1 MEHLTE
7 KFDAQSLN
15 ALSTLTLAHIGD
27 GVYELL
33 ARTHV
38 ARNGACR
45 SKQMHSRTVALARA
59 EAQSR
64 AAHALIPHLSEEEQ
78 DVFRRGRNARPKTV
92 PRHASS
98 EEYAYATALEA
109 LFGWLYLS
117 GRNERVLALW
127 DIAREASEA

>member
-1 MEHLTE
+1 MELLTE
-7 KFDAQSLN
+7 KFDAQALN
-15 ALSTLTLAHIGD
+15 SLSTLTLAHIGD
-27 GVYELL
+27 GVFELL

-38 ARNGACR
+38 ARTGACQSR
-45 SKQMHSRTVALARA
+45 QMHRRTVALACA

-64 AAHALIPHLSEEEQ
+64 AAHALLPHLTEGEQ

-92 PRHASS
+92 PKHASI

-117 GRNERVLALW
+117 GQNERVLTLW
-127 DIAREASEA
+127 EIAREASEA